1 MTQIEI
7 VDAKMIQSSQKEE
20 NVERMENTTIY
31 QKILEIHDHAMGVLR
46 SMRIP
51 PYPSQYKKFFDQLFL
66 EIADEQL
73 RKDQENIDHK
83 ALSDSKEDVT
93 KYLDMVEHSVVSF
106 IESHSGIASIAQ
118 MQRQY
123 IDSAPSDSVEKFV
136 TFVEGLSTLNQTMSN
151 ELDKAQSQIDHLTKE
166 LHEARSSLTTD
177 PLTKVG
183 NRQGF
188 NEDIE
193 PTIEAGAN
201 KTLSLVLLMIDV
213 DNFKFL
219 NDEYGYVAGDKVLY
233 FIAQTIK
240 GMIRTADKVYRY
252 GGEEFA
258 VVLNRCDV
266 TQAQSIADKIR
277 VKIEQSRLMYS
288 GKDVHI
294 TISVGVTIHQ
304 QGDSLEDLIGRVDK
318 ALYCAKK
325 SNKNCAV
332 LFDW

>member
-1 MTQIEI
+1 M
-7 VDAKMIQSSQKEE
+7 E
-20 NVERMENTTIY
+20 NVHIY
-31 QKILEIHDHAMGVLR
+31 QKVLEIHDHVMGLLR
-46 SMRIP
+46 SMKLP

-66 EIADEQL
+66 ETADEQL
-73 RKDQENIDHK
+73 RKDQEMVDQK
-83 ALSDSKEDVT
+83 VLSDSKDDVT

-106 IESHSGIASIAQ
+106 IESHSGIASVAEV
-118 MQRQY
+118 QRQC
-123 IDSAPSDSVEKFV
+123 IDNAPSDSIEKFD
-136 TFVEGLSTLNQTMSN
+136 TFIEELSSLNQTMSD
-151 ELDKAQSQIDHLTKE
+151 ELEKAQLKINTLTEE
-166 LHEARSSLTTD
+166 LQEARSALTTD

-188 NEDIE
+188 SEDIE
-193 PTIEAGAN
+193 SVIEAGAS
-201 KTLSLVLLMIDV
+201 KKLSLVLMMIDV

-240 GMIRTADKVYRY
+240 GMIRTGDKVYRY

-266 TQAQSIADKIR
+266 TQGQAIADKIR
-277 VKIEQSRLMYS
+277 SKIEQSHLLYS
-288 GKDVHI
+288 GKNVHV

-304 QGDSLEDLIGRVDK
+304 EGDTLETLVGRADK

-325 SNKNCAV
+325 SNKNCTV

>member
-1 MTQIEI
+1 
-7 VDAKMIQSSQKEE
+7 
-20 NVERMENTTIY
+20 MENIHIY
-31 QKILEIHDHAMGVLR
+31 QKVLEIHDHVMGLLR
-46 SMRIP
+46 SMKLP

-66 EIADEQL
+66 DTADEQL
-73 RKDQENIDHK
+73 RKDQENVDQK
-83 ALSDSKEDVT
+83 VLSDSKDDVT

-106 IESHSGIASIAQ
+106 IESHSGIASVAEV
-118 MQRQY
+118 QRQCV
-123 IDSAPSDSVEKFV
+123 DNAPSDSIEKFV
-136 TFVEGLSTLNQTMSN
+136 TFIEELSTLNQTMSD
-151 ELDKAQSQIDHLTKE
+151 ELDKAQSKINTLTEE
-166 LHEARSSLTTD
+166 LQEARSALTTD

-188 NEDIE
+188 SEDIE
-193 PTIEAGAN
+193 SVIEAGVS
-201 KTLSLVLLMIDV
+201 KKLSLVLMMIDV

-240 GMIRTADKVYRY
+240 GMIRTGDKVYRY

-266 TQAQSIADKIR
+266 TQGQAIADKIR
-277 VKIEQSRLMYS
+277 SKIEQSHLLYT
-288 GKDVHI
+288 GKSVHV

-304 QGDSLEDLIGRVDK
+304 QGDTLEALVGRADK

-325 SNKNCAV
+325 SNKNCTV

>member
-1 MTQIEI
+1 
-7 VDAKMIQSSQKEE
+7 
-20 NVERMENTTIY
+20 MENIHIY
-31 QKILEIHDHAMGVLR
+31 QKVLEIHDHVMGLLR
-46 SMRIP
+46 SMKLP

-66 EIADEQL
+66 DTADEQL
-73 RKDQENIDHK
+73 RKDQENVDQK
-83 ALSDSKEDVT
+83 VLSDSKDDVT

-106 IESHSGIASIAQ
+106 IESHSGIASVAEV
-118 MQRQY
+118 QRQCV
-123 IDSAPSDSVEKFV
+123 DNAPSDSIEKFV
-136 TFVEGLSTLNQTMSN
+136 TFIEELSTLNQTMSD
-151 ELDKAQSQIDHLTKE
+151 ELDKAQSKINTLTEE
-166 LHEARSSLTTD
+166 LQEARSALTTD

-188 NEDIE
+188 SEDIE
-193 PTIEAGAN
+193 SVIEAGVS
-201 KTLSLVLLMIDV
+201 KKLSLVLMMVDV

-240 GMIRTADKVYRY
+240 GMIRAGDKVYRY

-266 TQAQSIADKIR
+266 TQGQAIADKIR
-277 VKIEQSRLMYS
+277 SKIEQSHLLYT
-288 GKDVHI
+288 GKSVHV
-294 TISVGVTIHQ
+294 TISVGVTVHQ
-304 QGDSLEDLIGRVDK
+304 QGDTLEALVGRADK

-325 SNKNCAV
+325 SNKNCTV

>member
-1 MTQIEI
+1 M
-7 VDAKMIQSSQKEE
+7 E
-20 NVERMENTTIY
+20 NVHIY
-31 QKILEIHDHAMGVLR
+31 QKVLEIHDHVMGLLR
-46 SMRIP
+46 SMKLP

-66 EIADEQL
+66 ETADEQL
-73 RKDQENIDHK
+73 RKDQESVDQK
-83 ALSDSKEDVT
+83 VLSDSKDDVT

-106 IESHSGIASIAQ
+106 IESHSGIASVAEV
-118 MQRQY
+118 QRQCV
-123 IDSAPSDSVEKFV
+123 DNAPSDSIEKFV
-136 TFVEGLSTLNQTMSN
+136 TFIEELSSLNQTMSD
-151 ELDKAQSQIDHLTKE
+151 ELEKAQLKINTLTEE
-166 LHEARSSLTTD
+166 LQEARSALTTD

-188 NEDIE
+188 SEDIE
-193 PTIEAGAN
+193 SVIEAGAS
-201 KTLSLVLLMIDV
+201 KKLSLVLMMIDV

-240 GMIRTADKVYRY
+240 GMIRTGDKVYRY

-266 TQAQSIADKIR
+266 TQGQAIADKIR
-277 VKIEQSRLMYS
+277 AKIEQSNLLYS
-288 GKDVHI
+288 GKNVHV

-304 QGDSLEDLIGRVDK
+304 EGDTLEALVGRADK

-325 SNKNCAV
+325 SNKNCTV

>member
-1 MTQIEI
+1 
-7 VDAKMIQSSQKEE
+7 
-20 NVERMENTTIY
+20 MENIHIY
-31 QKILEIHDHAMGVLR
+31 QKVLEIHDHVMGLLR
-46 SMRIP
+46 SMKLP

-66 EIADEQL
+66 ETADEQL
-73 RKDQENIDHK
+73 RKDQENVDQK
-83 ALSDSKEDVT
+83 VLSDSKDDVT

-106 IESHSGIASIAQ
+106 IESHSGIASVAEV
-118 MQRQY
+118 QRQCV
-123 IDSAPSDSVEKFV
+123 DNAPSDSIEKFV
-136 TFVEGLSTLNQTMSN
+136 TFIEELSTLNQTMSD
-151 ELDKAQSQIDHLTKE
+151 ELEKAQLKINTLTEE
-166 LHEARSSLTTD
+166 LQEARSALTTD

-188 NEDIE
+188 SEDIE
-193 PTIEAGAN
+193 SVIEAGAS
-201 KTLSLVLLMIDV
+201 KKLSLVLMMIDV

-240 GMIRTADKVYRY
+240 GMIRTGDKVYRY

-266 TQAQSIADKIR
+266 TQGQTIADKIR
-277 VKIEQSRLMYS
+277 LKIEQSHLLYT
-288 GKDVHI
+288 GKNVHV

-304 QGDSLEDLIGRVDK
+304 EGDTLEALIGRADK

-325 SNKNCAV
+325 SNKNCTV